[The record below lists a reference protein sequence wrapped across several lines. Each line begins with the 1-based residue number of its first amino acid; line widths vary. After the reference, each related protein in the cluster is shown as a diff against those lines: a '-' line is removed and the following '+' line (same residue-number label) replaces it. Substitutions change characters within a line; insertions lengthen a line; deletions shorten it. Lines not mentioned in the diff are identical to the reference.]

1 MISNFLDA
9 FSGPGAVFMYAIL
22 AVFAYGLAVCLERFY
37 TFYIVW
43 KIDEEQLRQHLDS
56 NEMSKAVQLAE
67 QHPVSTLLT
76 STVDSKHSWDSL
88 SIAAP
93 LVQQEVRKR
102 ISSLAMVANVATMLG
117 LLGTVYGLIFA
128 LEGLDQ
134 ASAVERTARLS
145 TGIAA
150 AMITT
155 AWGLI
160 VGVPALIAH
169 NYISNAAN
177 RILAFCESV
186 AAALMAR
193 QA

>member
-1 MISNFLDA
+1 MIR
-9 FSGPGAVFMYAIL
+9 G
-22 AVFAYGLAVCLERFY
+22 
-37 TFYIVW
+37 W
-43 KIDEEQLRQHLDS
+43 KIDENQLRQHLQS
-56 NEMSKAVQLAE
+56 NEVSQAIQLAE
-67 QHPVSTLLT
+67 QHPVNTLLT
-76 STVDSKHSWDSL
+76 STVNSKYTWDSL
-88 SIAAP
+88 SVAAP
-93 LVQQEVRKR
+93 LVQQDVRKR
-102 ISSLAMVANVATMLG
+102 VSSLAMVANVATMLG

-177 RILAFCESV
+177 RVLAFCESI
-186 AAALMAR
+186 AAELMAR
-193 QA
+193 QS